1 MENPERIV
9 IKGTSNGVIITIGAG
24 DWQSILGQLATK
36 LGQRSS
42 FFKGGRVSLAVSKRL
57 LEAKEIETVGHL
69 LAEHHMTL
77 WAVVSDSPETRA
89 AAQSLGLEAE
99 PVTSPPAP
107 TIATVA
113 AEQDALVETTI
124 TIRRTLRSGQ
134 SIEHPGSV
142 VVIGDVNPGA
152 KIVAGRNIIIWG
164 RLRGSAHAGA
174 VLADDAFV
182 CALELSP
189 MQLSIGN
196 IISRAPAEAAPA
208 DIMPEMALVQNG
220 QIVAEGWQ

>member
-1 MENPERIV
+1 MENPDRIV
-9 IKGTSNGVIITIGAG
+9 IKGTSNGVIVTIGPG
-24 DWQSILGQLATK
+24 EWQAVLEQLAKK
-36 LGQRSS
+36 LSQRSS

-57 LEAKEIETVGHL
+57 LEAEAIEAVGRL

-77 WAVVSDSPETRA
+77 WAVTSDAPETRA
-89 AAQSLGLEAE
+89 AAQSLGLEVESA
-99 PVTSPPAP
+99 VSPAP
-107 TIATVA
+107 GAVA
-113 AEQDALVETTI
+113 DQDSLVETTI

-134 SIEHPGSV
+134 SVEHPGSV

-174 VLADDAFV
+174 VIADDAFV

-196 IISRAPAEAAPA
+196 IISRAPVEAAPA
-208 DIMPEMALVQNG
+208 EIMPEMALVQNG

>member
-9 IKGTSNGVIITIGAG
+9 IKGTSNGVIVTIGPG
-24 DWQSILGQLATK
+24 DWPSVLEQLAKK
-36 LGQRSS
+36 LSQRSS
-42 FFKGGRVSLAVSKRL
+42 FFKGGRVSLAVARRL
-57 LEAKEIETVGHL
+57 LETEEIEAVGRL

-77 WAVVSDSPETRA
+77 WAVAGDAPETRA
-89 AAQSLGLEAE
+89 AAQSLGLEVESTTA
-99 PVTSPPAP
+99 PAV
-107 TIATVA
+107 ATVA
-113 AEQDALVETTI
+113 ADQDSLVETTI

-134 SIEHPGSV
+134 SVEHPGSV

-208 DIMPEMALVQNG
+208 EIMPEMALVQNG